1 MSSGNGR
8 GFYHGRRADVGPV
21 VGLCEGDAH
30 VWASQSRTSLEQ
42 WPSVSG
48 PCRPCREASAPP
60 APRGAELGRSGVGR
74 ERPVPRGSQA
84 VPALSLQLRGCAVG
98 SAAVPT
104 PHFSVA
110 LSPSKSPAGPAACR
124 LLPQRRQP
132 WRPRG
137 HVGVPRVT
145 LPRGVQQSEGP
156 GLREKGHSPRE
167 RKPGPGCGA
176 AESSGGRDSNGE
188 FRERRG
194 RRTGS

>member
-30 VWASQSRTSLEQ
+30 VWASQSRT
-42 WPSVSG
+42 W
-48 PCRPCREASAPP
+48 ASAPP

-84 VPALSLQLRGCAVG
+84 VPALSLPLRGCAVG

-110 LSPSKSPAGPAACR
+110 PSPSKPPAGPAACR

-176 AESSGGRDSNGE
+176 AESSGGRDSNRE